1 MCKQSLKSSQEGLR
15 IMVEPDLVEHGAPIV
30 VDAFTRELPLFIEC
44 EKSAQRELHRSTC
57 GWETAPGAEV
67 GTADANFECNA
78 ILSCQSVHYVDVE
91 IGKRNE
97 QILIVAAN
105 CDTTVM
111 VFTPRFIVVPRL
123 LAKGGHDS
131 WQVVGIFSMH
141 VLLDDL

>member
-1 MCKQSLKSSQEGLR
+1 M
-15 IMVEPDLVEHGAPIV
+15 
-30 VDAFTRELPLFIEC
+30 
-44 EKSAQRELHRSTC
+44 
-57 GWETAPGAEV
+57 

-91 IGKRNE
+91 IWKRNE

-111 VFTPRFIVVPRL
+111 VFTPGFIVVPRL

-131 WQVVGIFSMH
+131 WQVVGVFSTH
-141 VLLDDL
+141 VLLDDLQPSADAVTQSMSHSSSRCSKECQPCRVPDPGLISEWSIYPNR

>member
-1 MCKQSLKSSQEGLR
+1 
-15 IMVEPDLVEHGAPIV
+15 
-30 VDAFTRELPLFIEC
+30 
-44 EKSAQRELHRSTC
+44 
-57 GWETAPGAEV
+57 V

-105 CDTTVM
+105 CITAVM
-111 VFTPRFIVVPRL
+111 VFTPGFIVVPRL

-131 WQVVGIFSMH
+131 W
-141 VLLDDL
+141 